1 MKAGYGCKIKPCT
14 EKREEDELKM
24 DGIGWK
30 IYGVVLAFIF
40 VIAFNAVPLS

>member
-24 DGIGWK
+24 EGIGVK
-30 IYGVVLAFIF
+30 VVLVIWIIVFIGLYKM
-40 VIAFNAVPLS
+40 IPLS